1 MEAEIETQPDN
12 FHFLPQLAI
21 CENFYRRINLGCGA
35 SLSQRN
41 REQPIQFFCGLD
53 LKAAAANSK
62 SNSYTSRQR
71 TT

>member
-1 MEAEIETQPDN
+1 
-12 FHFLPQLAI
+12 
-21 CENFYRRINLGCGA
+21 LGCGE

-41 REQPIQFFCGLD
+41 PEQPIQFFCGLD

-71 TT
+71 TTWSPRSSLDTSLR